1 MQIDIQFLPSPPN
14 PNLLSERVVVV
25 IDVLRA
31 TSVVVH
37 AMSQGASEIIPLA
50 TVEEAFQMAKTFPRG
65 FVILGGERE
74 NKEIPGFDLGNSPKE
89 YIAERVKGKKLI
101 LTTTNGTRAFHRVSS
116 GKEILAGSFFNIGAI
131 AQRCLESNR
140 DLFIFPS
147 GDKGNF
153 SLEDTLC
160 GGMLIDLIIK
170 KEKKEIFLADAS
182 YCAQILYQRFKDN
195 LLEAFH
201 LSHHG
206 RELIQR
212 GFEDDL
218 VYCTQTDITGVVP
231 VFRDEV
237 IRANLKVEGGISKV
251 E

>member
-1 MQIDIQFLPSPPN
+1 
-14 PNLLSERVVVV
+14 
-25 IDVLRA
+25 
-31 TSVVVH
+31 
-37 AMSQGASEIIPLA
+37 
-50 TVEEAFQMAKTFPRG
+50 
-65 FVILGGERE
+65 
-74 NKEIPGFDLGNSPKE
+74 
-89 YIAERVKGKKLI
+89 
-101 LTTTNGTRAFHRVSS
+101 
-116 GKEILAGSFFNIGAI
+116 
-131 AQRCLESNR
+131 
-140 DLFIFPS
+140 
-147 GDKGNF
+147 
-153 SLEDTLC
+153 
-160 GGMLIDLIIK
+160 
-170 KEKKEIFLADAS
+170 LADAS